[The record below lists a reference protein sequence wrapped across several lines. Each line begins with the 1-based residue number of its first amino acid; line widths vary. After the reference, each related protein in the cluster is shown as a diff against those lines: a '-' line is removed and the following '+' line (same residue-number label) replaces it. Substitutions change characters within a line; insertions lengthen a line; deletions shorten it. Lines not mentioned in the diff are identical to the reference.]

1 MINSLGMLFGR
12 LFRWVYDFVATIL
25 PEPEFI
31 SYYAIAIII
40 MTIILKF
47 LMLPLFIK
55 QNNQMKKMASVQPK
69 INELQRKY
77 QDDPQ
82 LLNQKMMALMQEE
95 KYNPMGGCLPM
106 LINLPI
112 IMGFFRMMQDP
123 EVYIFTDG
131 IYNTISNNFFWIK
144 DLREVD
150 PWILPLISA
159 LATLV
164 SSKISQ
170 KNQMT
175 PQTGEKAEQA
185 KQMNDTMMIMF
196 PIMIFWMGR
205 KFAAGLSLYWA
216 VSTIFQ
222 VGQGILLNRN
232 VEHIRE
238 EAVDK
243 AKEEKQKKRK
253 NIKE

>member
-1 MINSLGMLFGR
+1 MVNSLGVLFGR
-12 LFRWVYDFVATIL
+12 LFRWVYDFVARIAD
-25 PEPEFI
+25 EPEFI
-31 SYYAIAIII
+31 SYYAISIII

-55 QNNQMKKMASVQPK
+55 QNNAMKKMASVQPK

-82 LLNQKMMALMQEE
+82 VLNQKMMALMKEE

-106 LINLPI
+106 LINFPI
-112 IMGFFRMMQDP
+112 IMGFFRMMQNP

-131 IYNTISNNFFWIK
+131 IYQSIRNNFFWIA
-144 DLREVD
+144 DLREPD

-159 LATLV
+159 VATFL
-164 SSKISQ
+164 SSKITQ

-175 PQTGEKAEQA
+175 PQAGEQA
-185 KQMNDTMMIMF
+185 QQMKQMNDTMMIMF

-222 VGQGILLNRN
+222 VIQGIVLNKDMS
-232 VEHIRE
+232 HIRE

-243 AKEEKQKKRK
+243 AEEEKQKKRK
-253 NIKE
+253 KIKE